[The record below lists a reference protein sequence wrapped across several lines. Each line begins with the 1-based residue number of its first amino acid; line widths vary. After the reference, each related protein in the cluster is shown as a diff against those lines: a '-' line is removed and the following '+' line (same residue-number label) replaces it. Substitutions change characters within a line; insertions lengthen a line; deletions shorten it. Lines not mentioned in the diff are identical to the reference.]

1 MRTQTHHKIPRC
13 RGGTNDPDNLVELSL
28 YEHAEIHALDY
39 VNGGI
44 EFDCRNPF
52 WKILQVENPELASKV
67 LAEKAQRMAA
77 KMFAANSGVPKSPEH
92 AQKLREHLRENC
104 LGQFTGR
111 SHTEETKKRM
121 SNSLKSRRVRCT
133 VTGFET
139 TPGAL
144 TRYQKSRGINPSN
157 RIQIS

>member
-1 MRTQTHHKIPRC
+1 MKTQVHHKTPRC
-13 RGGTNDPDNLVELSL
+13 RGGTDDPENLVELSL
-28 YEHAEIHALDY
+28 YEHAEVHALDY

-52 WKILQVENPELASKV
+52 WKILQIENPELASQV
-67 LAEKAQRMAA
+67 LEEKARRMAV
-77 KMFAANSGVPKSPEH
+77 KMTAANLGVPKSLEH
-92 AQKLREHLRENC
+92 AQKLREHLNEKC
-104 LGQFTGR
+104 LGHFTGR
-111 SHTEETKKRM
+111 CHTEDTKKRM
-121 SNSLKSRRVRCT
+121 SDSMKSRRARCT

-144 TRYQKSRGINPSN
+144 TRYQQSRGIDPSN